1 MLLSF
6 LCYEFF
12 IFDFRMRSHAFAC
25 GRTFPIYSASNRGAA
40 TLIHV
45 SDVPVIPVFL
55 IQHSAESALCKSSTD
70 SGDKRGSDPGSSQTN
85 GNPGTDHSGQRKA
98 PDRPCSPRCPRS
110 EWRVL
115 PHCDKTGTKRIL
127 IHNASS
133 LPPVLRR
140 AAKKSRQARLPFE
153 RSPRRSCRHNCRQA
167 SWQSSR
173 LS

>member
-1 MLLSF
+1 MRSYIPDLLRQQSRRGDLNPCF
-6 LCYEFF
+6 RRSSHPR
-12 IFDFRMRSHAFAC
+12 IFDTAFRRV
-25 GRTFPIYSASNRGAA
+25 G
-40 TLIHV
+40 TLQK
-45 SDVPVIPVFL
+45 
-55 IQHSAESALCKSSTD
+55 QHSKIAPRISAYSPATKKSD
-70 SGDKRGSDPGSSQTN
+70 AR
-85 GNPGTDHSGQRKA
+85 H
-98 PDRPCSPRCPRS
+98 CSPRCPRS